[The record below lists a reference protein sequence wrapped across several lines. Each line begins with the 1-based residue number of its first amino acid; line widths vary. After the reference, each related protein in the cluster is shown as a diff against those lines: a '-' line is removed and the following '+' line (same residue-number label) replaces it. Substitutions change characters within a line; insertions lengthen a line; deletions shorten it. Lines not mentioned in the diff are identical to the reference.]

1 MARRSS
7 ARIRCAAAPSEGNE
21 LTPRQKTGAPEAS
34 SKISPLNSIV
44 TRAVLTS
51 VSDHRPSF
59 VPMSQTT
66 PTKREVRWTI
76 VMRWP
81 TDQSSSLVSSRQLMT
96 PCVPFKDTKW
106 PITRGGSY
114 SRRSYG
120 NPFLS
125 PTCSISRRSSPIGAG
140 ELAAR
145 GSSASPIVSNA
156 PRISRRSVRNECM
169 FDRPLALGHNEASK
183 TSLPTRG

>member
-21 LTPRQKTGAPEAS
+21 LTPRLKTGAPEAS
-34 SKISPLNSIV
+34 SIISPLNSMV

-66 PTKREVRWTI
+66 PTKREVRCTI

-81 TDQSSSLVSSRQLMT
+81 TDQSSSPPSSRQLMT

-106 PITRGGSY
+106 PIRRGGSY

-120 NPFLS
+120 NPFVPQSVRFHVVPRRSAWGNSRRADRRLRQS
-125 PTCSISRRSSPIGAG
+125 FRTRRAYIRDQCEMNACSI
-140 ELAAR
+140 
-145 GSSASPIVSNA
+145 
-156 PRISRRSVRNECM
+156 
-169 FDRPLALGHNEASK
+169 DRWL
-183 TSLPTRG
+183 